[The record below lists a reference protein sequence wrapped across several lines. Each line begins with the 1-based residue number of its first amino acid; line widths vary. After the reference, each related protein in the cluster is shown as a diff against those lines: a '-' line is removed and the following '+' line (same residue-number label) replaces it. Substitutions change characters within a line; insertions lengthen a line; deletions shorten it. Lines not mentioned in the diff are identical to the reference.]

1 MKRVKSQE
9 EISDVIL
16 SSSEEIKKW
25 EARLK
30 SLKDREMYA
39 RYHISYYRS
48 IIRDVKRL
56 FSKRAF
62 LRFLRLMFNKMH

>member
-39 RYHISYYRS
+39 KYHISYYKS

-56 FSKRAF
+56 FRCLIKCIRTGLRA
-62 LRFLRLMFNKMH
+62 